1 MFIQYHQD
9 KQKIPIKVWLRK
21 QEELEAECQRQ
32 AVNLANLPFAFQH
45 IALMPDT
52 HAGYGMPIGGVL
64 ATENV
69 IVPNA
74 VGVDIGC
81 GMGFIHTNIPV
92 SILRNV
98 NTPNGKLVRQ
108 VNGAIMRGVPTG
120 FAHHKQ
126 PQECAALDRF
136 EPESFGLPFPQELL
150 GEIDEGYYQVGTLG
164 GGNHF
169 IELQEDEEGHLA
181 LMLHSGSR
189 NFGYKICNY
198 YNQLAKTL
206 NREWRSRGME
216 VSPEWDLAYLPLD
229 TDEGK
234 AYSVWMN
241 LALEFANENR
251 QLMMERIK
259 NIVFNC
265 VKKYAGFSG
274 IEIDM
279 EVNAHHNYA
288 AYEEHFGKQVWVH
301 RKGAIR
307 ARAGELGIIPGAMG
321 SYSYIVEGLGNPYS
335 FCSSSH
341 GAGRKMGRKE
351 AERKFRYQDVL
362 RDLETMDITLGT
374 PRKNRISDECR
385 WAYKDI
391 ERVIEDERDLVRPI
405 MRLKTVAVVKGS

>member
-1 MFIQYHQD
+1 ME
-9 KQKIPIKVWLRK
+9 P
-21 QEELEAECQRQ
+21 ECQRQ
-32 AVNLANLPFAFQH
+32 ALNLANLPFSFKH

-64 ATENV
+64 ATEDV
-69 IVPNA
+69 IIPNA

-81 GMGFIHTNIPV
+81 GMGFVHTNIPV
-92 SILRNV
+92 SLLRNV
-98 NTPNGKLVRQ
+98 NTPNGKLVQ
-108 VNGAIMRGVPTG
+108 QIIGTIMREVPIG

-126 PQECAALDRF
+126 PQDCAALDHF
-136 EPESFGLPFPQELL
+136 EPDFFGIQFPQELL
-150 GEIDEGYYQVGTLG
+150 REIDEGYYQAGTLG

-169 IELQEDEEGHLA
+169 IELQEDDEGYLGI
-181 LMLHSGSR
+181 MIHSGSR

-198 YNQLAKTL
+198 YNQLAKSL
-206 NREWRSRGME
+206 NRDWRSEEMD
-216 VSPEWDLAYLPLD
+216 VLPEWDLAYLPLD
-229 TDEGK
+229 SEAGQ
-234 AYSVWMN
+234 AYNVWMN
-241 LALEFANENR
+241 LAMDFAKENR

-259 NIVFNC
+259 NTVFNC
-265 VKKYAGFSG
+265 VKKYAGFNG

-288 AYEEHFGKQVWVH
+288 ALEEHFDKQVWVH

-307 ARAGELGIIPGAMG
+307 AGTGELGIIPGAMG
-321 SYSYIVEGLGNPYS
+321 SFSYIVEGLGNPESY
-335 FCSSSH
+335 CSSSH

-362 RDLETMDITLGT
+362 KDLEKMNITLGT
-374 PRKNRISDECR
+374 PRKNNISDECR